1 MKKYFMSVAALA
13 GMMSLA
19 ACSSDDIV
27 SPADNDVQTIKIAVA
42 STGDKST
49 RSRDLN
55 SEEPGQNI
63 ESVAVV
69 IRNKATNAV
78 VYQKVIPNWNTD
90 KVSSIYTDNGHGR
103 ECTLKLEGAD
113 RLNAGEYTITAVGYT
128 AADFKDNTNTIESAT
143 KGKVVAGNFTA
154 EVADGKAAQEAFA
167 GESSINLLENHAA
180 INTSVTLHRQVA
192 GYYGYFT
199 SIPVEVN
206 SKKVTN
212 VRLVARSKNMK
223 LTYGNFNSSFTTT
236 TTNSDIMYVV
246 NGSEPTITK
255 DAKFNGSADNDAYTV
270 YNIKVAEWFT
280 QGDMNNDGILDEK
293 DALTTK
299 DGKEGWT
306 NALAAKGYKTY
317 QKGTIFAGGFAV
329 PFAATADAT
338 LELQLLDE
346 TGEILKSW
354 TVAMATAQPTG
365 KGVDGVDLT
374 VPETAQNFSFFRN
387 HMYTL
392 GKKVDNTDKPGTTTP
407 DEPEPLD
414 KSQSMILRVNDNWEV
429 INRMTIGD

>member
-69 IRNKATNAV
+69 IRDKATNTV
-78 VYQKVIPNWNTD
+78 VYQKVITD
-90 KVSSIYTDNGHGR
+90 WKAASSIYTDNGHGR
-103 ECTLKLEGAD
+103 EYTLKLEKD
-113 RLNAGEYTITAVGYT
+113 QRLNAGEYTITAVGYT
-128 AADFKDNTNTIESAT
+128 AGDFKSNTIVDAT
-143 KGKVVAGNFTA
+143 KGKVAAGNFTA
-154 EVADGKAAQEAFA
+154 EEADNNAPQEAFA
-167 GESSINLLENHAA
+167 GESSIKLLEDHEG
-180 INTSVTLHRQVA
+180 INPSVTLHRQVA

-223 LTYGNFNSSFTTT
+223 LTYGNFNSNFT

-246 NGSEPTITK
+246 NGSEAATTK

-270 YNIKVAEWFT
+270 YNIKVDDWFT
-280 QGDMNNDGILDEK
+280 KGDTNNDGILDEK
-293 DALTTK
+293 DALTE
-299 DGKEGWT
+299 GGWT
-306 NALAAKGYKTY
+306 NALAKKGYLTY
-317 QKGTIFAGGFAV
+317 QPGTIFAGGFAV
-329 PFAATADAT
+329 PFAATDAAT
-338 LELQLLDE
+338 LELQLLDAS
-346 TGEILKSW
+346 GEILKSW
-354 TVAMATAQPTG
+354 TVAMAAVQSAGQDVEKAALP
-365 KGVDGVDLT
+365 VA
-374 VPETAQNFSFFRN
+374 ETTQNFSFFRN

>member
-1 MKKYFMSVAALA
+1 MKKSFMSVAALA

-42 STGDKST
+42 STGDKAT
-49 RSRDLN
+49 RGRDLN
-55 SEEPGQNI
+55 SEEPGQKI
-63 ESVAVV
+63 ESVTVV
-69 IRNKATNAV
+69 IRNKKTNAV
-78 VYQKVIPNWNTD
+78 VYKGDILQWNT
-90 KVSSIYTDNGHGR
+90 VSKPYTDNGHGR

-143 KGKVVAGNFTA
+143 KGKVVPGNFTA
-154 EVADGKAAQEAFA
+154 EVPDDKAAQEAFA
-167 GESSINLLENHAA
+167 GESSIKLLEDHAA
-180 INTSVTLHRQVA
+180 INPSVTLHRQVA

-199 SIPVEVN
+199 SIPVELN
-206 SKKVTN
+206 GKKVTN
-212 VRLVARSKNMK
+212 VRLVARSKNTK

-236 TTNSDIMYVV
+236 NKDIMYVV
-246 NGSEPTITK
+246 NGSEPATIK
-255 DAKFNGSADNDAYTV
+255 DAKFNGSAENDAYTL
-270 YNIKVAEWFT
+270 YNIKVDDWFT
-280 QGDMNNDGILDEK
+280 KGDTNKDGILDEK
-293 DALTTK
+293 DALTE
-299 DGKEGWT
+299 GGWT
-306 NALAAKGYKTY
+306 NALAKKGYLTY
-317 QKGTIFAGGFAV
+317 QPGTIFAGGFAV

-338 LELQLLDE
+338 LELQLLDVS
-346 TGEILKSW
+346 GEILKSW
-354 TVAMATAQPTG
+354 TVAMATPQPAG
-365 KGVDGVDLT
+365 QGVDGVALT

-392 GKKVDNTDKPGTTTP
+392 GKKVDNTKDKPGTTTP
-407 DEPEPLD
+407 DQPEPLD

>member
-1 MKKYFMSVAALA
+1 MSVAALA

-63 ESVAVV
+63 ENVAVV
-69 IRNKATNAV
+69 IRDKANKV
-78 VYQKVIPNWNTD
+78 VYQKVITD
-90 KVSSIYTDNGHGR
+90 WKAASSIYTDNGHGR
-103 ECTLKLEGAD
+103 EYTLKLEKGQ
-113 RLNAGEYTITAVGYT
+113 RLKAGEYTITAVGYT

-143 KGKVVAGNFTA
+143 MGKVVPGNFTA
-154 EVADGKAAQEAFA
+154 EVPDDKAAQEAFA
-167 GESSINLLENHAA
+167 GESSINLLEDYAA
-180 INTSVTLHRQVA
+180 INPSVTLHRQVA

-199 SIPVEVN
+199 SIPVKVN
-206 SKKVTN
+206 NKTVTD
-212 VRLVARSKNMK
+212 VRLVARSKNTK

-236 TTNSDIMYVV
+236 NNDIMYVV
-246 NGSEPTITK
+246 NGSEAATIK
-255 DAKFNGSADNDAYTV
+255 DAKFNGSTDNDAYTV
-270 YNIKVAEWFT
+270 YNIKVADWFT
-280 QGDMNNDGILDEK
+280 NSDTNKDGILDEK
-293 DALTTK
+293 DDWINPLK
-299 DGKEGWT
+299 S
-306 NALAAKGYKTY
+306 KGYETY

-329 PFAATADAT
+329 PFAATDAAT
-338 LELQLLDE
+338 LELQLLDAS
-346 TGEILKSW
+346 GEILKSW

-365 KGVDGVDLT
+365 QDVEKATLPAET
-374 VPETAQNFSFFRN
+374 VQNFSFFRN

>member
-42 STGDKST
+42 STGDKSM

-55 SEEPGQNI
+55 SEEPAQKI
-63 ESVAVV
+63 ENVAVV
-69 IRNKATNAV
+69 IRDKATNTV
-78 VYQKVIPNWNTD
+78 VYQTIINDWDTKSKP
-90 KVSSIYTDNGHGR
+90 YTDNGHGR

-143 KGKVVAGNFTA
+143 KGKVVPGNFTA
-154 EVADGKAAQEAFA
+154 EVPDGKAAQEAFA
-167 GESSINLLENHAA
+167 GESSIKLLEDHAA
-180 INTSVTLHRQVA
+180 INPSVTLHRQVA

-206 SKKVTN
+206 GKNVTN

-236 TTNSDIMYVV
+236 NKDIMYVV
-246 NGSEPTITK
+246 NGSEPATTK
-255 DAKFNGSADNDAYTV
+255 DAKFKGSADNDAYTL
-270 YNIKVAEWFT
+270 YNIKVTEWFT
-280 QGDMNNDGILDEK
+280 KGDTNKDGILDEK
-293 DALTTK
+293 DTN
-299 DGKEGWT
+299 WT
-306 NALAAKGYKTY
+306 NPLEPNGYKTY
-317 QKGTIFAGGFAV
+317 QPGTIFAGGFAV
-329 PFAATADAT
+329 PFAATDAAT

-346 TGEILKSW
+346 SGEILKSW
-354 TVAMATAQPTG
+354 TVAMATPQSAGQ
-365 KGVDGVDLT
+365 GVDGVALT
-374 VPETAQNFSFFRN
+374 VPETTQNFSFFRN

-392 GKKVDNTDKPGTTTP
+392 GKKVDNTKDKPGTTTP
-407 DEPEPLD
+407 DQPEPLD

>member
-42 STGDKST
+42 STGDKSM

-55 SEEPGQNI
+55 SEEPAQNI
-63 ESVAVV
+63 ENVAVV

-78 VYQKVIPNWNTD
+78 VYQNVITNWNTD
-90 KVSSIYTDNGHGR
+90 PVSKPYTDNGHGR
-103 ECTLKLEGAD
+103 ECTLKLEGND

-143 KGKVVAGNFTA
+143 MGKVVPGNFTA
-154 EVADGKAAQEAFA
+154 EVPDDKAAQEAFA

-199 SIPVEVN
+199 SIPVKVDN
-206 SKKVTN
+206 KDVTN

-223 LTYGNFNSSFTTT
+223 LTYGNFNSNFT

-246 NGSEPTITK
+246 NGSEPATIK
-255 DAKFNGSADNDAYTV
+255 DAKFKGSADNDAYTV
-270 YNIKVAEWFT
+270 YNIKVTEWFT
-280 QGDMNNDGILDEK
+280 KGDTNKDGILDEK
-293 DALTTK
+293 DTN
-299 DGKEGWT
+299 WT
-306 NALAAKGYKTY
+306 NPLEPNGYKTY
-317 QKGTIFAGGFAV
+317 QPGTIFAGGFAV
-329 PFAATADAT
+329 PFAATDAAT
-338 LELQLLDE
+338 LELQLLDAS
-346 TGEILKSW
+346 GEILKSW
-354 TVAMATAQPTG
+354 TVEMATAQPTG
-365 KGVDGVDLT
+365 KGVDGVALT
-374 VPETAQNFSFFRN
+374 VPETTQNFSFFRN

-392 GKKVDNTDKPGTTTP
+392 GKKVDNTNNKPGTTTP
-407 DEPEPLD
+407 DQPEPLD

>member
-42 STGDKST
+42 STGDKAT
-49 RSRDLN
+49 RGRDLN
-55 SEEPGQNI
+55 SEEPDQKI
-63 ESVAVV
+63 ENVTVV
-69 IRNKATNAV
+69 IRNKKTNEV
-78 VYQKVIPNWNTD
+78 VYHQIIANWNTET
-90 KVSSIYTDNGHGR
+90 VSKPYTDNGHGR

-128 AADFKDNTNTIESAT
+128 ATDFKTNTIVDAK
-143 KGKVVAGNFTA
+143 KGEVAAGNFSA
-154 EVADGKAAQEAFA
+154 EVADDKAAQEAFA
-167 GESSINLLENHAA
+167 GESSINLDVDHAA

-199 SIPVEVN
+199 SIPFKVN
-206 SKKVTN
+206 NKQVTN
-212 VRLVARSKNMK
+212 VRLVARSKNTK

-236 TTNSDIMYVV
+236 NNDIMYVV
-246 NGSEPTITK
+246 NGSEPATTK
-255 DAKFNGSADNDAYTV
+255 DAKFNGSADDDAYTL

-293 DALTTK
+293 DALIK
-299 DGKEGWT
+299 DGWT
-306 NALAAKGYKTY
+306 NALADKGYLTY
-317 QKGTIFAGGFAV
+317 QPGTIFAGGFAV
-329 PFAATADAT
+329 PFAATDAAT
-338 LELQLLDE
+338 LELQLLDAS
-346 TGEILKSW
+346 GEILKSW
-354 TVAMATAQPTG
+354 TVAMATPQPTG
-365 KGVDGVDLT
+365 QGVDGVALT
-374 VPETAQNFSFFRN
+374 VPETVQNFSFFRN

>member
-1 MKKYFMSVAALA
+1 MSVAALA

-55 SEEPGQNI
+55 SEEPAQNI
-63 ESVAVV
+63 ENVAVV
-69 IRNKATNAV
+69 IRDKANIV
-78 VYQKVIPNWNTD
+78 VYQKVITD
-90 KVSSIYTDNGHGR
+90 WKAASSIYTDNGHGR
-103 ECTLKLEGAD
+103 EYTLKLEKGQ
-113 RLNAGEYTITAVGYT
+113 RLKAGEYTITAVGYT
-128 AADFKDNTNTIESAT
+128 AGDFKSNTIVDAT
-143 KGKVVAGNFTA
+143 EGKFPGNFTA
-154 EVADGKAAQEAFA
+154 EVADNKAPQEAFA
-167 GESSINLLENHAA
+167 GESSIKLLEDYAA

-206 SKKVTN
+206 GKKVTD

-236 TTNSDIMYVV
+236 NKDIMYVV
-246 NGSEPTITK
+246 NGSEPATIK
-255 DAKFNGSADNDAYTV
+255 DAKFKGSADNDAYTL
-270 YNIKVAEWFT
+270 YNIKVDDWFT
-280 QGDMNNDGILDEK
+280 KGDTNKDGILDEK
-293 DALTTK
+293 DTN
-299 DGKEGWT
+299 WT
-306 NALAAKGYKTY
+306 NPLEPNGYKTY
-317 QKGTIFAGGFAV
+317 QPGTIFAGGFAV
-329 PFAATADAT
+329 PFAATDAAT
-338 LELQLLDE
+338 LELQLLDVS
-346 TGEILKSW
+346 GEILKSW
-354 TVAMATAQPTG
+354 TVEMAAAQPTG
-365 KGVDGVDLT
+365 QDVDKVALPT
-374 VPETAQNFSFFRN
+374 ETTQNFSFFRN

-392 GKKVDNTDKPGTTTP
+392 GKKVDNTKDKPGTTTP
-407 DEPEPLD
+407 DQPEPLD

>member
-1 MKKYFMSVAALA
+1 MSVAALA

-63 ESVAVV
+63 ENVTVV
-69 IRNKATNAV
+69 IRNKKTNEV

-143 KGKVVAGNFTA
+143 KGKVVPGNFTA
-154 EVADGKAAQEAFA
+154 EVADNNAPQEAFA
-167 GESSINLLENHAA
+167 GESSIKLLEDHEG
-180 INTSVTLHRQVA
+180 INPSVTLHRQVA

-212 VRLVARSKNMK
+212 VRLVARSKNTK
-223 LTYGNFNSSFTTT
+223 LTYGNFNSNFTTT
-236 TTNSDIMYVV
+236 NDKIMYVV
-246 NGSEPTITK
+246 NGSEPATIK
-255 DAKFNGSADNDAYTV
+255 DAKFKGSADNDAYTV
-270 YNIKVAEWFT
+270 YNIKVTDWFT
-280 QGDMNNDGILDEK
+280 NGDTNNDGILDEK
-293 DALTTK
+293 DALTE
-299 DGKEGWT
+299 DGKEAWI
-306 NALAAKGYKTY
+306 NPLKSKGYETY

-329 PFAATADAT
+329 PFAAVDAAT
-338 LELQLLDE
+338 LELQLLDAS
-346 TGEILKSW
+346 GEILKSW
-354 TVAMATAQPTG
+354 TVEMAAAQSAG
-365 KGVDGVDLT
+365 QGVDGVALT
-374 VPETAQNFSFFRN
+374 VPETTQNFSFFRN

-392 GKKVDNTDKPGTTTP
+392 GKKVDNTNTPGTTP
-407 DEPEPLD
+407 DQPEPLD

>member
-1 MKKYFMSVAALA
+1 MKKYFMSVAVLA

-63 ESVAVV
+63 ENVAVV
-69 IRNKATNAV
+69 IRDKANKV
-78 VYQKVIPNWNTD
+78 VYQTIINDWDTKSKP
-90 KVSSIYTDNGHGR
+90 YTDNGHGR
-103 ECTLKLEGAD
+103 EYTLKLEKD
-113 RLNAGEYTITAVGYT
+113 QRLNAGEYTITAVGYT

-143 KGKVVAGNFTA
+143 KGKVVPGNFTA
-154 EVADGKAAQEAFA
+154 EVPDDKAAQEAFA
-167 GESSINLLENHAA
+167 GESSINLLEDYAA
-180 INTSVTLHRQVA
+180 INPSVTLHRQVA

-206 SKKVTN
+206 GKKVTN
-212 VRLVARSKNMK
+212 VRLVARSKNTK

-236 TTNSDIMYVV
+236 NKDIMYVV
-246 NGSEPTITK
+246 NGSEPATIK
-255 DAKFNGSADNDAYTV
+255 DAKFKGSADNDAYTL
-270 YNIKVAEWFT
+270 YNIKVTEWFT
-280 QGDMNNDGILDEK
+280 KDDTNNDGILDEK
-293 DALTTK
+293 DDWINPLKSKGYLTT
-299 DGKEGWT
+299 
-306 NALAAKGYKTY
+306 

-329 PFAATADAT
+329 PFAATDAAT
-338 LELQLLDE
+338 LELQLLDAS
-346 TGEILKSW
+346 GEILKSW

-365 KGVDGVDLT
+365 QDVEKATLPAET
-374 VPETAQNFSFFRN
+374 VQNFSFFRN

>member
-1 MKKYFMSVAALA
+1 MSVAALA

-69 IRNKATNAV
+69 IRNKKTNEV
-78 VYQKVIPNWNTD
+78 VYHKIIANWNTD

-103 ECTLKLEGAD
+103 ECTLKLEGAE

-128 AADFKDNTNTIESAT
+128 AADFKNNTIESAT
-143 KGKVVAGNFTA
+143 TGVVAGNFTA

-212 VRLVARSKNMK
+212 VRLVARSKNTK

-236 TTNSDIMYVV
+236 NDKIMYVV
-246 NGSEPTITK
+246 NGSEPATTK
-255 DAKFNGSADNDAYTV
+255 DAKFNGSAENDAYTL
-270 YNIKVAEWFT
+270 YNIKVDDWFT
-280 QGDMNNDGILDEK
+280 HGDMNNDGILDEK
-293 DALTTK
+293 DALIK
-299 DGKEGWT
+299 DGWT
-306 NALAAKGYKTY
+306 NALADKGYLTY
-317 QKGTIFAGGFAV
+317 QPGTIFAGGFAV

-338 LELQLLDE
+338 LELQLLDVN
-346 TGEILKSW
+346 GDILKSW
-354 TVAMATAQPTG
+354 TVAMATAQSAGQDVEKATLP
-365 KGVDGVDLT
+365 VA
-374 VPETAQNFSFFRN
+374 ETAQNFSFFRN

-392 GKKVDNTDKPGTTTP
+392 GKKMDNTDKPGTTTP

>member
-63 ESVAVV
+63 ENVAVV
-69 IRNKATNAV
+69 IRDKANTV
-78 VYQKVIPNWNTD
+78 VYQKVITD
-90 KVSSIYTDNGHGR
+90 WKAASSIYTDNGHGR
-103 ECTLKLEGAD
+103 EYTLKLEKGQ
-113 RLNAGEYTITAVGYT
+113 RLKAGEYTITAVGYT
-128 AADFKDNTNTIESAT
+128 AADFKNNTIVNAT
-143 KGKVVAGNFTA
+143 EGEFPGNFTA
-154 EVADGKAAQEAFA
+154 EVADNKAPQEAFA
-167 GESSINLLENHAA
+167 GESSIKLLEDYAA
-180 INTSVTLHRQVA
+180 INPSVTLHRQVA

-199 SIPVEVN
+199 SIPVKVDNKE
-206 SKKVTN
+206 VTN
-212 VRLVARSKNMK
+212 VRLVARSKNTK
-223 LTYGNFNSSFTTT
+223 LTYGNFNSNFTTT
-236 TTNSDIMYVV
+236 NNDVMYVV
-246 NGSEPTITK
+246 NGSEPATTK
-255 DAKFNGSADNDAYTV
+255 DAKFNGSADDDAYTL
-270 YNIKVAEWFT
+270 YNIKVTDWFT

-293 DALTTK
+293 DALIE
-299 DGKEGWT
+299 GGWT
-306 NALAAKGYKTY
+306 NVLADKGYKTY
-317 QKGTIFAGGFAV
+317 QPGTIFAGGFAV
-329 PFAATADAT
+329 PFAATDAAT
-338 LELQLLDE
+338 LELQLLDAS
-346 TGEILKSW
+346 GEILKSW

-365 KGVDGVDLT
+365 QDVEKATLPAET
-374 VPETAQNFSFFRN
+374 VQNFSFFRN

>member
-1 MKKYFMSVAALA
+1 MSVAALA

-55 SEEPGQNI
+55 SEEPNQNI
-63 ESVAVV
+63 ENVAVV

-78 VYQKVIPNWNTD
+78 VYHKVIANWNTD

-128 AADFKDNTNTIESAT
+128 AADFKNNTIESAT
-143 KGKVVAGNFTA
+143 GVAAGNFTA

-167 GESSINLLENHAA
+167 GESSINLLADHAA

-199 SIPVEVN
+199 SIPVKVDNKE
-206 SKKVTN
+206 VTN

-236 TTNSDIMYVV
+236 NSDIMYVV
-246 NGSEPTITK
+246 NGSEPATTK
-255 DAKFNGSADNDAYTV
+255 DAKFNGSAENDAYTV
-270 YNIKVAEWFT
+270 YNIKVDEWFT

-293 DALTTK
+293 DALIE
-299 DGKEGWT
+299 GGWT
-306 NALAAKGYKTY
+306 NALAKKGYLTY
-317 QKGTIFAGGFAV
+317 QKGTIFAGGFAI
-329 PFAATADAT
+329 PFAAADAAT
-338 LELQLLDE
+338 LELQLLDVN
-346 TGEILKSW
+346 GDILKAW
-354 TVAMATAQPTG
+354 TVAMATAQPAGQDVEKATLP
-365 KGVDGVDLT
+365 VA
-374 VPETAQNFSFFRN
+374 ETAQNFSFFRN

-392 GKKVDNTDKPGTTTP
+392 GKKMDNTNTPGTTP
-407 DEPEPLD
+407 DQPEPLD

>member
-1 MKKYFMSVAALA
+1 MSVAALA

-63 ESVAVV
+63 ENVAVV

-78 VYQKVIPNWNTD
+78 VYQTIINDWNT
-90 KVSSIYTDNGHGR
+90 KSSIYTDNGHGR
-103 ECTLKLEGAD
+103 EYTLKLEAAK

-128 AADFKDNTNTIESAT
+128 ADDFKNNTIESAT
-143 KGKVVAGNFTA
+143 TGVVAGNFTA

-167 GESSINLLENHAA
+167 GESSIKLLEDHAA
-180 INTSVTLHRQVA
+180 ITPSVTLHRQVA

-199 SIPVEVN
+199 SIPVKVDN
-206 SKKVTN
+206 KDVTN

-223 LTYGNFNSSFTTT
+223 LTYGNFNSNFTTT
-236 TTNSDIMYVV
+236 NNDIMYVV
-246 NGSEPTITK
+246 NGSEPATTK
-255 DAKFNGSADNDAYTV
+255 DAKFKGSAANDAYTV
-270 YNIKVAEWFT
+270 YNIKVADWFT
-280 QGDMNNDGILDEK
+280 NGDTNNDGILDEK
-293 DALTTK
+293 D
-299 DGKEGWT
+299 EGWKNPLT
-306 NALAAKGYKTY
+306 AKGYKTY
-317 QKGTIFAGGFAV
+317 QEGTIFAGGFAV

-338 LELQLLDE
+338 LELQLLDVS
-346 TGEILKSW
+346 GEILKSW
-354 TVAMATAQPTG
+354 TVAMATAQHDG
-365 KGVDGVDLT
+365 QGVDGVALT
-374 VPETAQNFSFFRN
+374 VPETTQNFSFFRN

-392 GKKVDNTDKPGTTTP
+392 GKKMDNTTTPGTTP
-407 DEPEPLD
+407 DQPEPLD

>member
-42 STGDKST
+42 STGDKSM

-55 SEEPGQNI
+55 SEEPAQKI
-63 ESVAVV
+63 ENVAVV
-69 IRNKATNAV
+69 IRDKATNTV
-78 VYQKVIPNWNTD
+78 VYQTIINDWDTKSKP
-90 KVSSIYTDNGHGR
+90 YTDNGHGR
-103 ECTLKLEGAD
+103 ECTLKLEDAD

-128 AADFKDNTNTIESAT
+128 AADFKDNANTIESAT
-143 KGKVVAGNFTA
+143 KGKVVPGNFTA
-154 EVADGKAAQEAFA
+154 EVPDGKAAQEAFA
-167 GESSINLLENHAA
+167 GESSIKLLEDHAA
-180 INTSVTLHRQVA
+180 INPSVTLHRQVA

-199 SIPVEVN
+199 SIPVKVDN
-206 SKKVTN
+206 KDVTN

-223 LTYGNFNSSFTTT
+223 LTYGNFNSNFT

-246 NGSEPTITK
+246 NGSEPATIK
-255 DAKFNGSADNDAYTV
+255 DAKFKGSADNDAYTL

-280 QGDMNNDGILDEK
+280 KGDTNNDGILDEK
-293 DALTTK
+293 DTN
-299 DGKEGWT
+299 WT
-306 NALAAKGYKTY
+306 NPLEPNGYKTY

-329 PFAATADAT
+329 PFAATDAAT
-338 LELQLLDE
+338 LELQLLDVS
-346 TGEILKSW
+346 GEILKSW
-354 TVAMATAQPTG
+354 TVAMATAQSAG
-365 KGVDGVDLT
+365 QGVDGVALT
-374 VPETAQNFSFFRN
+374 VPETTQNFSFFRN

-392 GKKVDNTDKPGTTTP
+392 GKKVDNTNNKPGTTTP
-407 DEPEPLD
+407 DQPEPLD

>member
-55 SEEPGQNI
+55 SEEPNQNI
-63 ESVAVV
+63 ENVAVV
-69 IRNKATNAV
+69 IRDKANTV
-78 VYQKVIPNWNTD
+78 VYQKVITD
-90 KVSSIYTDNGHGR
+90 WKTASSIYTDNGHGR

-128 AADFKDNTNTIESAT
+128 AADFKNNTIENAT
-143 KGKVVAGNFTA
+143 GKVAGNFTA

-167 GESSINLLENHAA
+167 GESSINLLADHAA

-206 SKKVTN
+206 SKKVTD

-223 LTYGNFNSSFTTT
+223 LTYGNFNSNFT

-246 NGSEPTITK
+246 NGSEAAATK
-255 DAKFNGSADNDAYTV
+255 DAKFNGSEANDAYTV
-270 YNIKVAEWFT
+270 YNIKVADWFKN
-280 QGDMNNDGILDEK
+280 GDTNKDGILDEK
-293 DALTTK
+293 D
-299 DGKEGWT
+299 DWT
-306 NALAAKGYKTY
+306 NALAANGYLTY
-317 QKGTIFAGGFAV
+317 QPGTIFAGGFAV
-329 PFAATADAT
+329 PFAATDAAT
-338 LELQLLDE
+338 LELQLLDG

-354 TVAMATAQPTG
+354 TVAMAAAQTKG
-365 KGVDGVDLT
+365 QGVDGVALT

-392 GKKVDNTDKPGTTTP
+392 GKKVDNTKDKPGTTTP
-407 DEPEPLD
+407 DQPEPLD

>member
-1 MKKYFMSVAALA
+1 MKRYFMSVAALA

-49 RSRDLN
+49 RSRDLY
-55 SEEPGQNI
+55 SEEPAQNI
-63 ESVAVV
+63 ENVAVV
-69 IRNKATNAV
+69 IRNKKTNEV
-78 VYQKVIPNWNTD
+78 VYQTIINGWNT
-90 KVSSIYTDNGHGR
+90 KSNIYTDNGHGR
-103 ECTLKLEGAD
+103 EYTLKLEKD
-113 RLNAGEYTITAVGYT
+113 QRLNAGEYTITAVGYT
-128 AADFKDNTNTIESAT
+128 ADDFKNNTIESAT
-143 KGKVVAGNFTA
+143 TGVVAGNFTA
-154 EVADGKAAQEAFA
+154 EVPDDKAAQEAFA
-167 GESSINLLENHAA
+167 GESSIKLLEDHAA
-180 INTSVTLHRQVA
+180 INPSVTLHRQVA

-206 SKKVTN
+206 GKKVTN
-212 VRLVARSKNMK
+212 VRLVARSKNTK

-236 TTNSDIMYVV
+236 NDKIMYVV
-246 NGSEPTITK
+246 NGSEPATTK
-255 DAKFNGSADNDAYTV
+255 DAKFNGSAENDAYTV
-270 YNIKVAEWFT
+270 YNIKVTDWFT
-280 QGDMNNDGILDEK
+280 NSDTNKDGILDEK
-293 DALTTK
+293 DDWINPLKSKGYLTT
-299 DGKEGWT
+299 
-306 NALAAKGYKTY
+306 

-329 PFAATADAT
+329 PFAATDAAT
-338 LELQLLDE
+338 LELQLLDAS
-346 TGEILKSW
+346 GEILKSW

-365 KGVDGVDLT
+365 QDVEKATLPAET
-374 VPETAQNFSFFRN
+374 VQNFSFFRN

>member
-63 ESVAVV
+63 ENVAVV

-78 VYQKVIPNWNTD
+78 VYNTTIDNWNT
-90 KVSSIYTDNGHGR
+90 KSTSYEDNGNGR
-103 ECTLKLEGAD
+103 EYTLKLEGD
-113 RLNAGEYTITAVGYT
+113 QRLNAGEYTITAVGYT
-128 AADFKDNTNTIESAT
+128 AEDFKNNTIENAT
-143 KGKVVAGNFTA
+143 GVVAGNFSA

-199 SIPVEVN
+199 SIPVKVDNKEV
-206 SKKVTN
+206 TD

-236 TTNSDIMYVV
+236 NDKIMYVV
-246 NGSEPTITK
+246 NGSEPATIK
-255 DAKFNGSADNDAYTV
+255 DAKFKGSADNDAYTV

-280 QGDMNNDGILDEK
+280 KGDTNNDGILDEK
-293 DALTTK
+293 DALTK
-299 DGKEGWT
+299 NGEEAWINPLKKS
-306 NALAAKGYKTY
+306 KGYETY
-317 QKGTIFAGGFAV
+317 QRGTIFAGGFAV
-329 PFAATADAT
+329 PFAATDAAT
-338 LELQLLDE
+338 LELQLLDAK
-346 TGEILKSW
+346 GEILKAW
-354 TVAMATAQPTG
+354 TVEMAAAQPTG
-365 KGVDGVDLT
+365 QDVDKVALPT
-374 VPETAQNFSFFRN
+374 ETTQNFSFFRN

-392 GKKVDNTDKPGTTTP
+392 GKKVDNTDNKPGTTTP
-407 DEPEPLD
+407 DQPEPLD

>member
-49 RSRDLN
+49 RGRDLN
-55 SEEPGQNI
+55 SEEPNQNI
-63 ESVAVV
+63 ENVAVV
-69 IRNKATNAV
+69 IRNKVTNAV
-78 VYQKVIPNWNTD
+78 VYHKVITNWNTD

-103 ECTLKLEGAD
+103 QCTLKLEGAD

-128 AADFKDNTNTIESAT
+128 AADFKNNTIESAT
-143 KGKVVAGNFTA
+143 GVAAGNFTA

-167 GESSINLLENHAA
+167 GESSINLLADHAA

-199 SIPVEVN
+199 SIPVKVDNKEV
-206 SKKVTN
+206 TD
-212 VRLVARSKNMK
+212 VRLVARSKNTK
-223 LTYGNFNSSFTTT
+223 LTYGNFNSSFT

-246 NGSEPTITK
+246 NGSEAATTK
-255 DAKFNGSADNDAYTV
+255 DAKFNGSTANDAYTV
-270 YNIKVAEWFT
+270 YNIKVDDWFT
-280 QGDMNNDGILDEK
+280 TGDTNKDGILDEK
-293 DALTTK
+293 D
-299 DGKEGWT
+299 DWT
-306 NALAAKGYKTY
+306 NALAAKGYLTY
-317 QKGTIFAGGFAV
+317 QKGTIFAGGFAI
-329 PFAATADAT
+329 PFAATDAAT
-338 LELQLLDE
+338 LELQLLDAS
-346 TGEILKSW
+346 GEILKSW
-354 TVAMATAQPTG
+354 TVAMATAQPAG
-365 KGVDGVDLT
+365 QGVDGVALT

-392 GKKVDNTDKPGTTTP
+392 GKKVDNTNTPGTTP
-407 DEPEPLD
+407 DQPEPLD

>member
-55 SEEPGQNI
+55 SEEPNQNI
-63 ESVAVV
+63 ENVAVV
-69 IRNKATNAV
+69 IRDKANTV
-78 VYQKVIPNWNTD
+78 VYQKVITD
-90 KVSSIYTDNGHGR
+90 WKTASSIYTDNGHGR

-128 AADFKDNTNTIESAT
+128 AADFKNNTIESAT
-143 KGKVVAGNFTA
+143 GVVAGNFTA

-167 GESSINLLENHAA
+167 GESSINLLADHAA

-199 SIPVEVN
+199 SIPVKVDNKEV
-206 SKKVTN
+206 TD
-212 VRLVARSKNMK
+212 VRLVARSKNTK
-223 LTYGNFNSSFTTT
+223 LTYGNFNSSFT

-246 NGSEPTITK
+246 NGSEAATTK
-255 DAKFNGSADNDAYTV
+255 DAKFNGSSEANDAYTV
-270 YNIKVAEWFT
+270 YNIKVADWFK
-280 QGDMNNDGILDEK
+280 QGDTNKDGILDEK
-293 DALTTK
+293 DN
-299 DGKEGWT
+299 WT
-306 NALAAKGYKTY
+306 NALEAKGYKTY
-317 QKGTIFAGGFAV
+317 QPGTIFAGGFAV
-329 PFAATADAT
+329 PFAATAAAT
-338 LELQLLDE
+338 LELQLLDAS
-346 TGEILKSW
+346 GEILKSW
-354 TVAMATAQPTG
+354 TVAMATPQPAG
-365 KGVDGVDLT
+365 QGVDGVALT

-392 GKKVDNTDKPGTTTP
+392 GKKVDNTNTPGTTP
-407 DEPEPLD
+407 DQPEPLD
-414 KSQSMILRVNDNWEV
+414 KSQSMLLRVNDNWEV

>member
-1 MKKYFMSVAALA
+1 MSVAALA

-63 ESVAVV
+63 ENVAVV

-78 VYQKVIPNWNTD
+78 VYQKVITD
-90 KVSSIYTDNGHGR
+90 WQTASNIYTDNGHGR
-103 ECTLKLEGAD
+103 EYTLKLEKD
-113 RLNAGEYTITAVGYT
+113 QRLNAGDYTITAVGYT
-128 AADFKDNTNTIESAT
+128 AGDFKSNTIVDAT
-143 KGKVVAGNFTA
+143 KGKVAVGNFTA
-154 EVADGKAAQEAFA
+154 EEADGKAAQEAFA
-167 GESSINLLENHAA
+167 GESSIKLLEDHEG
-180 INTSVTLHRQVA
+180 INPSVTLHRQVA

-199 SIPVEVN
+199 SIPV
-206 SKKVTN
+206 KVDNKVVTD
-212 VRLVARSKNMK
+212 VRLVARSKNTK
-223 LTYGNFNSSFTTT
+223 LTYGNFNSDFTTT
-236 TTNSDIMYVV
+236 NDKIMYVV
-246 NGSEPTITK
+246 NGSEPATTK
-255 DAKFNGSADNDAYTV
+255 DAKFKGSADNDAYTV

-280 QGDMNNDGILDEK
+280 KGDTNNDGILDEK
-293 DALTTK
+293 DVLTK
-299 DGKEGWT
+299 DGKESWI
-306 NALAAKGYKTY
+306 NPLKSKGYKTY

-329 PFAATADAT
+329 PFAATDAAT
-338 LELQLLDE
+338 LELQLLDAS
-346 TGEILKSW
+346 GEILKSW
-354 TVAMATAQPTG
+354 TVAMAAAQHDG
-365 KGVDGVDLT
+365 QGVDGVSLT
-374 VPETAQNFSFFRN
+374 VPETVQNFSFFRN

>member
-27 SPADNDVQTIKIAVA
+27 SPADNDVQTIQIAVA
-42 STGDKST
+42 STGDKAT
-49 RSRDLN
+49 RGRDLN
-55 SEEPGQNI
+55 SEEPDQKI
-63 ESVAVV
+63 ESVTVV

-78 VYQKVIPNWNTD
+78 VYKGDIPKWNT
-90 KVSSIYTDNGHGR
+90 VSSTYTDNGHGR
-103 ECTLKLEGAD
+103 KYTLKLEGAD

-128 AADFKDNTNTIESAT
+128 ADDFKTNTIVDAK
-143 KGKVVAGNFTA
+143 KGEVAAGNFTA

-167 GESSINLLENHAA
+167 GESSIKLLEDHAA
-180 INTSVTLHRQVA
+180 INPSVTLHRQVA

-206 SKKVTN
+206 SKKVTD

-236 TTNSDIMYVV
+236 NKDIMYVV
-246 NGSEPTITK
+246 NGSEPATTK
-255 DAKFNGSADNDAYTV
+255 DAKFKGSADNDAYTL
-270 YNIKVAEWFT
+270 YNIKVTEWFT
-280 QGDMNNDGILDEK
+280 KGDTNKDGILDEK
-293 DALTTK
+293 DTN
-299 DGKEGWT
+299 WT
-306 NALAAKGYKTY
+306 NPLEPNGYKTY
-317 QKGTIFAGGFAV
+317 QPGTIFAGGFAV
-329 PFAATADAT
+329 PFAATDAAT

-346 TGEILKSW
+346 SGEILKSW
-354 TVAMATAQPTG
+354 TVAMATPQPAG
-365 KGVDGVDLT
+365 QGVDGVALT

-392 GKKVDNTDKPGTTTP
+392 GKKVDNTKDKPGTTTP
-407 DEPEPLD
+407 DQPEPLD
-414 KSQSMILRVNDNWEV
+414 KSQSIILRVNDNWEV

>member
-1 MKKYFMSVAALA
+1 MSVAALA

-42 STGDKST
+42 STGDKSM

-55 SEEPGQNI
+55 SEEPAQNI
-63 ESVAVV
+63 ENVAVV
-69 IRNKATNAV
+69 IRDKANTV
-78 VYQKVIPNWNTD
+78 VYQTIINGWDTKSKP
-90 KVSSIYTDNGHGR
+90 YTDNGHGR
-103 ECTLKLEGAD
+103 EYTLKLEKGQ

-143 KGKVVAGNFTA
+143 KGKVVPGNFTA
-154 EVADGKAAQEAFA
+154 EVPDDKAAQEAFA
-167 GESSINLLENHAA
+167 GESSIELLENHAA

-206 SKKVTN
+206 GKKVTD

-236 TTNSDIMYVV
+236 NKDIMYVV
-246 NGSEPTITK
+246 NGSEPATIK
-255 DAKFNGSADNDAYTV
+255 DAKFKGSADNDAYTL

-280 QGDMNNDGILDEK
+280 EGDTNNDGILDEK
-293 DALTTK
+293 DVLTK
-299 DGKEGWT
+299 DGKEAWT
-306 NALAAKGYKTY
+306 NPLEPKGYKTY

-329 PFAATADAT
+329 PFAATDAAT
-338 LELQLLDE
+338 LELQLLDVS
-346 TGEILKSW
+346 GEILKSW
-354 TVAMATAQPTG
+354 TVEMATAQPTG
-365 KGVDGVDLT
+365 KGVDGVALT
-374 VPETAQNFSFFRN
+374 VPETTQNFSFFRN

-392 GKKVDNTDKPGTTTP
+392 GKKVDNTNNKPGTTTP
-407 DEPEPLD
+407 DQPEPLD

>member
-63 ESVAVV
+63 ENVAVV
-69 IRNKATNAV
+69 IRDKANTV
-78 VYQKVIPNWNTD
+78 VYQTIINGWNT
-90 KVSSIYTDNGHGR
+90 KSNIYTDKGHGR
-103 ECTLKLEGAD
+103 EYTLKLEKGQ
-113 RLNAGEYTITAVGYT
+113 RLKAGEYTITAVGYT
-128 AADFKDNTNTIESAT
+128 AGDFKSNTIVDAT
-143 KGKVVAGNFTA
+143 KGNVAAGNFTA
-154 EVADGKAAQEAFA
+154 EEADGKAAQEAFA
-167 GESSINLLENHAA
+167 GESSIKLLEDYAA
-180 INTSVTLHRQVA
+180 INPSVTLHRQVA

-199 SIPVEVN
+199 SIPVKVN
-206 SKKVTN
+206 NKTVTD
-212 VRLVARSKNMK
+212 VRLVARSKNTK
-223 LTYGNFNSSFTTT
+223 LTYGNFNSNFT

-246 NGSEPTITK
+246 NGSEAATTK
-255 DAKFNGSADNDAYTV
+255 DAKFNGSAENDAYTV
-270 YNIKVAEWFT
+270 YNIKVADWFT
-280 QGDMNNDGILDEK
+280 NSDTNKDGILDEK
-293 DALTTK
+293 D
-299 DGKEGWT
+299 DWT
-306 NALAAKGYKTY
+306 NPLEAEGYFTY
-317 QKGTIFAGGFAV
+317 QPGTIFAGGFAV
-329 PFAATADAT
+329 PFAATDAAT
-338 LELQLLDE
+338 LELQLLDAS
-346 TGEILKSW
+346 GEILKSW

-365 KGVDGVDLT
+365 QDVEKATLPAET
-374 VPETAQNFSFFRN
+374 VQNFSFFRN

-392 GKKVDNTDKPGTTTP
+392 GKKVDNTKDKPGTTTP

>member
-69 IRNKATNAV
+69 IRNKKTNEV
-78 VYQKVIPNWNTD
+78 VYHKIIANWNTD

-103 ECTLKLEGAD
+103 ECTLKLEGAE

-128 AADFKDNTNTIESAT
+128 AADFKNNTIESAT
-143 KGKVVAGNFTA
+143 TGVVAGNFTA

-212 VRLVARSKNMK
+212 VRLVARSKNTK

-236 TTNSDIMYVV
+236 NDKIMYVV
-246 NGSEPTITK
+246 NGSEPATTK
-255 DAKFNGSADNDAYTV
+255 DAKFNGSAENDAYTI
-270 YNIKVAEWFT
+270 YNIKVDDWFT
-280 QGDMNNDGILDEK
+280 HGDMNNDGILDEK
-293 DALTTK
+293 DALIK
-299 DGKEGWT
+299 DGWT
-306 NALAAKGYKTY
+306 NALADKGYLTY
-317 QKGTIFAGGFAV
+317 QPGTIFAGGFAV

-338 LELQLLDE
+338 LELQLLDVN
-346 TGEILKSW
+346 GDILKSW
-354 TVAMATAQPTG
+354 TVAMATAQSAGQDVEKATLP
-365 KGVDGVDLT
+365 VA
-374 VPETAQNFSFFRN
+374 ETAQNFSFFRN

-392 GKKVDNTDKPGTTTP
+392 GKKMDNTDKPGTTTP

>member
-63 ESVAVV
+63 ENVAVV
-69 IRNKATNAV
+69 IRDKANKV
-78 VYQKVIPNWNTD
+78 VYQNVITNWNTD
-90 KVSSIYTDNGHGR
+90 PVSKPYTDNGHGR

-128 AADFKDNTNTIESAT
+128 AADFKENTNTIESAT
-143 KGKVVAGNFTA
+143 KGKIVTGNFTA
-154 EVADGKAAQEAFA
+154 EVPDDKAAQEAFA
-167 GESSINLLENHAA
+167 GESSIELLENHAA

-206 SKKVTN
+206 GKKVTD

-236 TTNSDIMYVV
+236 NKNIMYVV
-246 NGSEPTITK
+246 NGSEPATTK
-255 DAKFNGSADNDAYTV
+255 DAKFNGSAENDAYTV
-270 YNIKVAEWFT
+270 YNIKVTDWFT
-280 QGDMNNDGILDEK
+280 NSDTNKDGILDEK
-293 DALTTK
+293 DDWINPLKSKGYLTT
-299 DGKEGWT
+299 
-306 NALAAKGYKTY
+306 

-329 PFAATADAT
+329 PFAATDAAT
-338 LELQLLDE
+338 LELQLLDAS
-346 TGEILKSW
+346 GEILKSW

-365 KGVDGVDLT
+365 QDVEKATLPAET
-374 VPETAQNFSFFRN
+374 VQNFSFFRN

>member
-1 MKKYFMSVAALA
+1 MSVAVLA

-27 SPADNDVQTIKIAVA
+27 SPADNDVQTIQIAVA
-42 STGDKST
+42 STGDKAT
-49 RSRDLN
+49 RGRDLN
-55 SEEPGQNI
+55 SEEPDQKI
-63 ESVAVV
+63 ENVAVV
-69 IRNKATNAV
+69 IRNKATNTV
-78 VYQKVIPNWNTD
+78 VYQTIINDWDTKSKP
-90 KVSSIYTDNGHGR
+90 YTDNGHGR

-128 AADFKDNTNTIESAT
+128 AADFKENTNTIESAT
-143 KGKVVAGNFTA
+143 KGKIVTGNFTA
-154 EVADGKAAQEAFA
+154 EVPDDKAAQEAFA
-167 GESSINLLENHAA
+167 GESSIELLENHAA

-206 SKKVTN
+206 GKKVTD

-236 TTNSDIMYVV
+236 NKDIMYVV
-246 NGSEPTITK
+246 NGSEPATTK
-255 DAKFNGSADNDAYTV
+255 DAKFKGSADNDAYTL
-270 YNIKVAEWFT
+270 YNIKVGAWFT
-280 QGDMNNDGILDEK
+280 KGDTNNDGILDEK
-293 DALTTK
+293 DVLTK
-299 DGKEGWT
+299 DGEEAWINPLKS
-306 NALAAKGYKTY
+306 KGYETY

-329 PFAATADAT
+329 PFAAVDAAT
-338 LELQLLDE
+338 LELQLLDVS
-346 TGEILKSW
+346 GEILKSW
-354 TVAMATAQPTG
+354 TVEMAAAQPTG
-365 KGVDGVDLT
+365 QDVDKVALPT
-374 VPETAQNFSFFRN
+374 ETTQNFSFFRN

-392 GKKVDNTDKPGTTTP
+392 GKKVDNTNNKPSTTTP
-407 DEPEPLD
+407 DQPEPLD

>member
-55 SEEPGQNI
+55 SEEPAQNI
-63 ESVAVV
+63 GNVAVV
-69 IRNKATNAV
+69 IRNKATNEV
-78 VYQKVIPNWNTD
+78 VYQKVITNWNLET
-90 KVSSIYTDNGHGR
+90 VSKPYTDNGHGR
-103 ECTLKLEGAD
+103 ECTLKLEGND

-128 AADFKDNTNTIESAT
+128 ADDFKNNTIESAT
-143 KGKVVAGNFTA
+143 MGKVVSGNFTA
-154 EVADGKAAQEAFA
+154 EVPDDKAAQEAFA

-199 SIPVEVN
+199 SIPVKVN
-206 SKKVTN
+206 NKTVTD
-212 VRLVARSKNMK
+212 VRLVARSKNTK

-236 TTNSDIMYVV
+236 NNNIMYVV
-246 NGSEPTITK
+246 NGSEAATTK
-255 DAKFNGSADNDAYTV
+255 DAKFKGSADNDAYTL

-293 DALTTK
+293 DALMTTK

-306 NALAAKGYKTY
+306 NALESKGYKTY

-338 LELQLLDE
+338 LELQLLDAS
-346 TGEILKSW
+346 GEILKSW
-354 TVAMATAQPTG
+354 TVAMATPQPTG
-365 KGVDGVDLT
+365 QDVEKATLPVA
-374 VPETAQNFSFFRN
+374 ETAQNFSFFRN

-392 GKKVDNTDKPGTTTP
+392 GKKMDNTTTPGTTP
-407 DEPEPLD
+407 DQPEPLD

>member
-55 SEEPGQNI
+55 SEEPDQKI
-63 ESVAVV
+63 ENVAVV
-69 IRNKATNAV
+69 IRDKANTV
-78 VYQKVIPNWNTD
+78 VYQTIINDWDTKSN
-90 KVSSIYTDNGHGR
+90 IYTDNGHGR
-103 ECTLKLEGAD
+103 EYTLKLEKGQ
-113 RLNAGEYTITAVGYT
+113 RLKAGEYTITAVGYT
-128 AADFKDNTNTIESAT
+128 AADFKNNTIVNAT
-143 KGKVVAGNFTA
+143 EGEFPGNFTA
-154 EVADGKAAQEAFA
+154 EVADNKAPQEAFA
-167 GESSINLLENHAA
+167 GESSIKLLEDYAA
-180 INTSVTLHRQVA
+180 INSSVTLHRQVA

-199 SIPVEVN
+199 SIPVKVN
-206 SKKVTN
+206 NKTVTD
-212 VRLVARSKNMK
+212 VRLVARSKNTK
-223 LTYGNFNSSFTTT
+223 LTYGNFNSNFTTT
-236 TTNSDIMYVV
+236 NDKIMYVV
-246 NGSEPTITK
+246 NGSEPATTK
-255 DAKFNGSADNDAYTV
+255 DAKFKGSADNDAYTL

-280 QGDMNNDGILDEK
+280 EGDTNNDGILDEK
-293 DALTTK
+293 DVLTK
-299 DGKEGWT
+299 DGKEAWT
-306 NALAAKGYKTY
+306 NPLKSKGYLTT

-329 PFAATADAT
+329 PFAATDAAT
-338 LELQLLDE
+338 LELQLLDAS
-346 TGEILKSW
+346 GEILKSW
-354 TVAMATAQPTG
+354 TVEMATAQPTG
-365 KGVDGVDLT
+365 KGVDGVALT
-374 VPETAQNFSFFRN
+374 VPETTQNFSFFRN

-407 DEPEPLD
+407 DQPEPLD

>member
-55 SEEPGQNI
+55 SEEPAQNI
-63 ESVAVV
+63 ENVAVV
-69 IRNKATNAV
+69 IRDKANTV
-78 VYQKVIPNWNTD
+78 VYQTIINDWDTKSKP
-90 KVSSIYTDNGHGR
+90 YTDNGHGR
-103 ECTLKLEGAD
+103 EYTLKLEKD
-113 RLNAGEYTITAVGYT
+113 QRLNAGEYTITAVGYT
-128 AADFKDNTNTIESAT
+128 AGDFKSNTILDAT
-143 KGKVVAGNFTA
+143 EGNVAAGNFTA
-154 EVADGKAAQEAFA
+154 EEADGKAAQEAFA
-167 GESSINLLENHAA
+167 GESSINLLEDYAA
-180 INTSVTLHRQVA
+180 INPSVTLHRQVA

-212 VRLVARSKNMK
+212 VRLVARSKNTK
-223 LTYGNFNSSFTTT
+223 LTYGNFNSNFTTT
-236 TTNSDIMYVV
+236 NDKIMYVV
-246 NGSEPTITK
+246 NGSEPATTK
-255 DAKFNGSADNDAYTV
+255 DAKFKGSADNDAYTV
-270 YNIKVAEWFT
+270 YNIKVDEWFT
-280 QGDMNNDGILDEK
+280 QGDTNNDGILDEK
-293 DALTTK
+293 D
-299 DGKEGWT
+299 EGWKNPLT
-306 NALAAKGYKTY
+306 AKGYKTY
-317 QKGTIFAGGFAV
+317 QPGTIFAGGFAV

-338 LELQLLDE
+338 LELQLLDVS
-346 TGEILKSW
+346 GEILKSW
-354 TVAMATAQPTG
+354 TVAMATAQPAG
-365 KGVDGVDLT
+365 KGVDGVALT
-374 VPETAQNFSFFRN
+374 VPETVQNFSFFRN

-392 GKKVDNTDKPGTTTP
+392 GKKVDNTDHKPGTTTP
-407 DEPEPLD
+407 DQPEPLD

>member
-1 MKKYFMSVAALA
+1 MSVAALA

-69 IRNKATNAV
+69 IRDKATNTV
-78 VYQKVIPNWNTD
+78 VYQTIISGWNT
-90 KVSSIYTDNGHGR
+90 KSNIYTDNGYGR
-103 ECTLKLEGAD
+103 EYTLKLEKD
-113 RLNAGEYTITAVGYT
+113 QRLNAGEYTITAVGYT
-128 AADFKDNTNTIESAT
+128 AGDFKSNTIVDAT
-143 KGKVVAGNFTA
+143 KGNVAAGNFTA

-167 GESSINLLENHAA
+167 GESSIKLLEDHEG
-180 INTSVTLHRQVA
+180 INPSVTLHRQVA

-199 SIPVEVN
+199 SIPV
-206 SKKVTN
+206 KVDN
-212 VRLVARSKNMK
+212 KDVAYVRLVARSKNTK
-223 LTYGNFNSSFTTT
+223 LTYGNFNSKFT
-236 TTNSDIMYVV
+236 TTNSEIMYVV
-246 NGSEPTITK
+246 NGSEPATTK

-270 YNIKVAEWFT
+270 YNIKVADWFT

-293 DALTTK
+293 DALMTTK

-338 LELQLLDE
+338 LELQLLDAS
-346 TGEILKSW
+346 GEILKSW
-354 TVAMATAQPTG
+354 TVAMAAAQPAG
-365 KGVDGVDLT
+365 KGVDGVSL
-374 VPETAQNFSFFRN
+374 PAETTQNFSFFRN

>member
-63 ESVAVV
+63 ENVAVV

-78 VYQKVIPNWNTD
+78 VYQKVITNWNTD
-90 KVSSIYTDNGHGR
+90 PVSKPYTENGHGR

-143 KGKVVAGNFTA
+143 KGKVVSGNFTA
-154 EVADGKAAQEAFA
+154 EVPDDKAAQEAFA
-167 GESSINLLENHAA
+167 GESSIKLDVNHAA

-199 SIPVEVN
+199 SIPVKVDNKE
-206 SKKVTN
+206 VTN

-223 LTYGNFNSSFTTT
+223 LTYGNFNSGFTTT
-236 TTNSDIMYVV
+236 NQDIMYVV
-246 NGSEPTITK
+246 NGSVPATTK
-255 DAKFNGSADNDAYTV
+255 DAKFKGSTDNDAYTV
-270 YNIKVAEWFT
+270 YNIKVTDWFHN
-280 QGDMNNDGILDEK
+280 GDKNNDGILDEK
-293 DALTTK
+293 DALTEE
-299 DGKEGWT
+299 DWT
-306 NALAAKGYKTY
+306 NALEAKGYLTD
-317 QKGTIFAGGFAV
+317 QRGTIFAGGFAI
-329 PFAATADAT
+329 PFAATDEAT
-338 LELQLLDE
+338 LELQLLDVN
-346 TGEILKSW
+346 GDILKAW
-354 TVAMATAQPTG
+354 PVKMATAQPAGQNVEGT
-365 KGVDGVDLT
+365 DLSVT
-374 VPETAQNFSFFRN
+374 ETEQNFSFFRN

-392 GKKVDNTDKPGTTTP
+392 GKKMDNKDSHPGTNP
-407 DEPEPLD
+407 NEPEPLD
-414 KSQSMILRVNDNWEV
+414 KAQSIILRVNDNWEV
-429 INRMTIGD
+429 INCMTIGD

>member
-1 MKKYFMSVAALA
+1 MSVAALA

-55 SEEPGQNI
+55 SEEPGQDI
-63 ESVAVV
+63 ENVAVV

-78 VYQKVIPNWNTD
+78 VYQKVITNWNLET
-90 KVSSIYTDNGHGR
+90 VSKPYTDNGHGR
-103 ECTLKLEGAD
+103 ECTLKLEGDD

-143 KGKVVAGNFTA
+143 KGKVVPGNFTA
-154 EVADGKAAQEAFA
+154 EVPDDKAAQEAFA

-199 SIPVEVN
+199 SIPVKVN
-206 SKKVTN
+206 NKTVTN
-212 VRLVARSKNMK
+212 VRLVARSKNTK
-223 LTYGNFNSSFTTT
+223 LTYGNFNSNFTTT
-236 TTNSDIMYVV
+236 NDKIMYVV
-246 NGSEPTITK
+246 NGSEPATTK
-255 DAKFNGSADNDAYTV
+255 DAKFNGSAENDAYTV
-270 YNIKVAEWFT
+270 YNIKVTDWFT

-293 DALTTK
+293 D
-299 DGKEGWT
+299 EGWK
-306 NALAAKGYKTY
+306 NALADNGYLTT

-329 PFAATADAT
+329 PFAAANDAT
-338 LELQLLDE
+338 LELQLLDAS
-346 TGEILKSW
+346 GDILKSW
-354 TVAMATAQPTG
+354 TVAMATAQSAG
-365 KGVDGVDLT
+365 QGVDGVALT
-374 VPETAQNFSFFRN
+374 VPETTQNFSFFRN

-392 GKKVDNTDKPGTTTP
+392 GKKMDNTDKPGTTTP
-407 DEPEPLD
+407 DQPEPLD